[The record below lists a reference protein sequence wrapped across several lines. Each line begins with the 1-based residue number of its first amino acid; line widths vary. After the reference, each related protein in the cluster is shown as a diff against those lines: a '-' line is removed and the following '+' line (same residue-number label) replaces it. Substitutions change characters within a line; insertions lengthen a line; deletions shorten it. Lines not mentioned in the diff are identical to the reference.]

1 MIVTMLKGVVCMEN
15 NRNESNRPVN
25 PRRRK
30 PTKAQIFREKYLPLI
45 ILALTAIMILVIIIG
60 SITRAVQRKQIATE
74 ASIAAAQE
82 EARLNAEASDIQA
95 QAQLLVQHYDYE
107 GAIELINS
115 FSGSL
120 ADYPALSSMLGEYQS
135 AYDLLVPWEDPN
147 SIMNLSFNMLMADP
161 ARAFAN
167 EEYGSAFQKNYLTLT
182 EFSNIL
188 DQLYA
193 NGYILVR
200 PEDFVTTQSND
211 DGSIVFTANPI
222 YLPSGKK
229 PVIITQTNVNYD
241 AYLIDGDGDGLA
253 DAGGSGFASKL
264 VADST
269 GSIQCEYVDAGGQTL
284 YGAYDLI
291 PILDAFVEAHPDF
304 SYKGARAVI
313 AVSGH
318 EGVFGY
324 RTNAEAEATLGID
337 AYNEEVA
344 QATEVADV
352 LRANGYELACYTY
365 DNTAYGSMTLEE
377 IQEDIGLWTS
387 EVLPII
393 GEAKTMVF
401 AQNSDLSDGLIYMGD
416 KHNALQEAGF
426 NYYLGFCTDGQPWTI
441 IVDDYI
447 RQGRVLVNGT
457 NLYNNAEWFTEL
469 FDAATVLDTTA
480 RGD

>member
-1 MIVTMLKGVVCMEN
+1 V
-15 NRNESNRPVN
+15 
-25 PRRRK
+25 
-30 PTKAQIFREKYLPLI
+30 
-45 ILALTAIMILVIIIG
+45 ILVTVIG
-60 SITRAVQRKQIATE
+60 SITRAVQRNQLAKEIAQ
-74 ASIAAAQE
+74 AAAEE
-82 EARLNAEASDIQA
+82 EARLNMEASDIQVRA
-95 QAQLLVQHYDYE
+95 EMMVRNYDYA
-107 GAIELINS
+107 GAIDLINS

-120 ADYPALSSMLGEYQS
+120 ADYPELSSMLAEYQS
-135 AYDLLVPWEDPN
+135 TLDLMVPWEDPN

-167 EEYGSAFQKNYLTLT
+167 EEYGSAFRKNYLTLT

-200 PEDFVTTQSND
+200 PEDFVTTQFND
-211 DGSIVFTANPI
+211 DGSMVYTAAPI
-222 YLPSGKK
+222 YLPADKK
-229 PVIITQTNVNYD
+229 PVILTQTNVNYD
-241 AYLIDGDGDGLA
+241 AYLIDSDGDGMA

-264 VADST
+264 VVDST
-269 GSIQCEYVDAGGQTL
+269 GYIQCEYVDASGQTL

-291 PILDAFVEAHPDF
+291 PILDSFVEEHPDF
-304 SYKGARAVI
+304 SYKGAKAVI

-324 RTNAEAEATLGID
+324 RTNAEAEATMGSEYYYD
-337 AYNEEVA
+337 QTM
-344 QATEVADV
+344 QATEVADM

-365 DNTAYGSMTLEE
+365 DNTAYGNMSLEE
-377 IQEDIGLWTS
+377 IQADIGLWTS

-393 GEAKTMVF
+393 GESKTMVF

-416 KHNALQEAGF
+416 KHNTLQQAGF
-426 NYYLGFCTDGQPWTI
+426 IYYLGFCTDGQPWTI
-441 IVDDYI
+441 IVDDYV

-457 NLYNNAEWFTEL
+457 NLYNNAEWFTDL
-469 FDAATVLDTTA
+469 FDASTVLDTAA

>member
-1 MIVTMLKGVVCMEN
+1 MEE
-15 NRNESNRPVN
+15 NRNESTRPAN

-30 PTKAQIFREKYLPLI
+30 PTKAQIFKERFLPLI
-45 ILALTAIMILVIIIG
+45 ILALAAVMILVIIAG

-74 ASIAAAQE
+74 ASIAAAE
-82 EARLNAEASDIQA
+82 KLARENMEASEIETKA
-95 QAQLLVQHYDYE
+95 QQMVLHYDYE
-107 GAIELINS
+107 GAIDLINS

-120 ADYPALSSMLGEYQS
+120 SDYPELTTLLAKYQS
-135 AYDLLVPWEDPN
+135 ALDLMVPWEDPN
-147 SIMNLSFNMLMADP
+147 TVMNLSFNMLMADP

-167 EEYGSAFQKNYLTLT
+167 EEYSSAFKKNYITLV

-200 PEDFVTTQSND
+200 PEDFVTTQIND
-211 DGSIVFTANPI
+211 DGSIVYTAKPV
-222 YLPSGKK
+222 YLPAGKK
-229 PVIITQTNVNYD
+229 PVVLTQTNVNYD
-241 AYLIDGDGDGLA
+241 AYLIDGDGDGMA

-264 VADST
+264 MVDSD
-269 GSIQCEYVDAGGQTL
+269 GGVLCEYIDANGQTL

-291 PILDAFVEAHPDF
+291 PILDAFVAEHPDF
-304 SYKGARAVI
+304 SYRGAKAVI

-324 RTNAEAEATLGID
+324 RTNAEAEATLD
-337 AYNEEVA
+337 VEAYNEEVI
-344 QATEVADV
+344 QATQVADV
-352 LRANGYELACYTY
+352 LRENGYELACYTY
-365 DNTAYGSMTLEE
+365 ENTGYGLMTLEE
-377 IQEDIGLWTS
+377 IQTDIGLWTS
-387 EVLPII
+387 EVLPIV
-393 GEAKTMVF
+393 GECKTIVF

-416 KHNALQEAGF
+416 KHNALQDLGF
-426 NYYLGFCTDGQPWTI
+426 RYYLGFCTDGQPWTI

-447 RQGRVLVNGT
+447 RQGRVMVNGT

-469 FDAATVLDTTA
+469 FDAASVIDTAA

>member
-1 MIVTMLKGVVCMEN
+1 MEEY
-15 NRNESNRPVN
+15 RSESSRPVN

-30 PTKAQIFREKYLPLI
+30 PTKAQIIKEKYLPLI
-45 ILALTAIMILVIIIG
+45 ILALAALVILITLIG
-60 SITRAVQRKQIATE
+60 SITRAIQRNQLAKEIAQ
-74 ASIAAAQE
+74 AAAEE
-82 EARLNAEASDIQA
+82 EARLNMEASDIQTRA
-95 QAQLLVQHYDYE
+95 EAMVLNYDYA
-107 GAIELINS
+107 GAIDLINS

-120 ADYPALSSMLGEYQS
+120 ADYPELSSMLAGYQS
-135 AYDLLVPWEDPN
+135 ALDLMVPWEDPN

-167 EEYGSAFQKNYLTLT
+167 EEYSSAFKKNYLTLT

-200 PEDFVTTQSND
+200 PQDFVTTTFND
-211 DGSIVFTANPI
+211 DGSIVYTAAPI
-222 YLPSGKK
+222 YLPADKK
-229 PVIITQTNVNYD
+229 PVILTQTNVNYD
-241 AYLIDGDGDGLA
+241 AYLIDGDGDGIA
-253 DAGGSGFASKL
+253 DANGSGFASKL
-264 VADST
+264 VIDST
-269 GSIQCEYVDAGGQTL
+269 GSVQCEYVDASGQVL
-284 YGAYDLI
+284 YGAYDAI

-304 SYKGARAVI
+304 SYRGAKAVI

-324 RTNAEAEATLGID
+324 RTTAEAEAALGVD
-337 AYNEEVA
+337 EYNAQVM
-344 QATEVADV
+344 QATEVADL

-365 DNTAYGSMTLEE
+365 DNTAYGNMSLEE
-377 IQEDIGLWTS
+377 IQQDIGLWTS
-387 EVLPII
+387 EVLPIV
-393 GEAKTMVF
+393 GESSIMVF

-416 KHNALQEAGF
+416 KHNTLQQAGF
-426 NYYLGFCTDGQPWTI
+426 IYYLGFCTDGQPWTI

-457 NLYNNAEWFTEL
+457 NLYNNAEWFTDL
-469 FDAATVLDTTA
+469 FDAASVIDTAA

>member
-1 MIVTMLKGVVCMEN
+1 MEEY
-15 NRNESNRPVN
+15 RNESSRPVN

-30 PTKAQIFREKYLPLI
+30 PTKEQIFKEKYLPLI
-45 ILALTAIMILVIIIG
+45 ILALTVIVILVIVIG
-60 SITRAVQRKQIATE
+60 SITRAVQRKQLANEIAQ
-74 ASIAAAQE
+74 AAAEE
-82 EARLNAEASDIQA
+82 EARLNMEASDIQTRA
-95 QAQLLVQHYDYE
+95 EMLVRHYDYE
-107 GAIELINS
+107 GAISLINS

-120 ADYPALSSMLGEYQS
+120 ADYPTLSGMLTEYQS
-135 AYDLLVPWEDPN
+135 ALDLMVPWEDPN
-147 SIMNLSFNMLMADP
+147 SIVNLSFNMLMADP
-161 ARAFAN
+161 TRAFAN
-167 EEYGSAFQKNYLTLT
+167 EEYGSAFRKNYLTLT

-200 PEDFVTTQSND
+200 PEDFVTSQFND
-211 DGSIVFTANPI
+211 DGSAVYTAKPI
-222 YLPSGKK
+222 YLPADKK
-229 PVIITQTNVNYD
+229 PVILTQTNVNYD
-241 AYLIDGDGDGLA
+241 TYLIDSDGDGLA

-264 VADST
+264 VTDST
-269 GSIQCEYVDAGGQTL
+269 GYIQCEYVDASGQTL
-284 YGAYDLI
+284 YGAYDMI
-291 PILDAFVEAHPDF
+291 PILDAFVEEHPDF
-304 SYKGARAVI
+304 SYKGAKAVI

-324 RTNAEAEATLGID
+324 RTTAEAEETMGSEYVYD
-337 AYNEEVA
+337 QTM

-365 DNTAYGSMTLEE
+365 ENTAYGMMTLEE
-377 IQEDIGLWTS
+377 IQADIGLWTN

-416 KHNALQEAGF
+416 KHNTLQNAGF
-426 NYYLGFCTDGQPWTI
+426 YYYLGFCTDGQPWTI

-457 NLYNNAEWFTEL
+457 NLYNNAEWFTGL
-469 FDAATVLDTTA
+469 FDASTVLDTAA

>member
-1 MIVTMLKGVVCMEN
+1 MEQY
-15 NRNESNRPVN
+15 RNESNRPVN

-30 PTKAQIFREKYLPLI
+30 PTKAQIFKEKYLPLV
-45 ILALTAIMILVIIIG
+45 ILGLTAVMILVIVIG
-60 SITRAVQRKQIATE
+60 SITRAVQRKQLANE
-74 ASIAAAQE
+74 IAAAAAAE
-82 EARLNAEASDIQA
+82 EARLNMEASDIQA
-95 QAQLLVQHYDYE
+95 RAQIMVRHYDYQ
-107 GAIELINS
+107 GAIELINN

-120 ADYPALSSMLGEYQS
+120 ADYPELSSMLAEYQ
-135 AYDLLVPWEDPN
+135 AAQDLLVPWEDPN

-167 EEYGSAFQKNYLTLT
+167 EEYGSAFRKNYLNLT

-200 PEDFVTTQSND
+200 PEDFVTTQFND
-211 DGSIVFTANPI
+211 DGSIVYTSAPI

-229 PVIITQTNVNYD
+229 PVILTQTNVNYD
-241 AYLIDGDGDGLA
+241 AYLLDSAGDGMA
-253 DAGGSGFASKL
+253 DAGGCGFASKL
-264 VADST
+264 VSDST
-269 GSIQCEYVDAGGQTL
+269 GYIQCEYVDANGQVQ

-291 PILDAFVEAHPDF
+291 PILDEFVEAHPDF
-304 SYKGARAVI
+304 SYRGAKAVI

-324 RTNAEAEATLGID
+324 RTNAEAEATLGVD
-337 AYNEEVA
+337 NYNEEVMR
-344 QATEVADV
+344 ATEVAEV

-365 DNTAYGSMTLEE
+365 DNTAYGNMSFEE

-393 GEAKTMVF
+393 GESKTMVF

-416 KHNALQEAGF
+416 KHNVLQEAGF
-426 NYYLGFCTDGQPWTI
+426 CYYLGFCTDGQPWTI
-441 IVDDYI
+441 IVDDYV

-457 NLYNNAEWFTEL
+457 NLYNNAEWFTGL
-469 FDAATVLDTTA
+469 FDASTVLDTAA